1 MTDRSFHILSSPG
14 FVSGLFLLLLN
25 DFVLKEQFHN
35 GLTGKLSDFAGLF
48 VFPLFWSAFFP
59 RRKALIYVSSAVLF
73 GFWKSGHS
81 QFLIEGWNSLPFF
94 GIQRTVDYSDLW
106 ALLILPLSYL
116 YSDVASG
123 VHVPRRLGYL
133 IALVSIV
140 AFTATQF
147 SHKVAYNNQYQLQ
160 ISKKELLK
168 RMSRMPEY
176 DVHESFWESD
186 SFKVSFDDCNG
197 RANFTLQERDKQ
209 SVITLTEMEY
219 GCPTRPEDD
228 EMRQYFEKE
237 FINKLRDGPVGRSL
251 EVISIWSSPIPS
263 SSNTPSP

>member
-1 MTDRSFHILSSPG
+1 MTDRSFHLLGSPG

-59 RRKALIYVSSAVLF
+59 RRKALIYVSSAALF
-73 GFWKSGHS
+73 VFWKSGYS

-106 ALLILPLSYL
+106 ALLILPLSYM

-147 SHKVAYNNQYQLQ
+147 SYKVAYNYQYQLQ
-160 ISKKELLK
+160 FSKKELLE
-168 RMSRMPEY
+168 RMSRMPEH
-176 DVHESFWESD
+176 DVDESFWVSD

-197 RANFTLQERDKQ
+197 RANFTLQERDNQ
-209 SVITLTEMEY
+209 SVITLIEMEY
-219 GCPTRPEDD
+219 RCPTRPEDD

-237 FINKLRDGPVGRSL
+237 FIDKLREGPVFRSL
-251 EVISIWSSPIPS
+251 EVISIWSSAIPS

>member
-1 MTDRSFHILSSPG
+1 MTDRSFHILGSPG

-59 RRKALIYVSSAVLF
+59 RRKALIYVSSAALF
-73 GFWKSGHS
+73 VFWKSGYS

-116 YSDVASG
+116 YGDVASG
-123 VHVPRRLGYL
+123 VHVTRRLGYL

-147 SHKVAYNNQYQLQ
+147 SHKVAFNNQYQFQ
-160 ISKKELLK
+160 ISKRELLE

-176 DVHESFWESD
+176 AVDESFWQSD

-197 RANFTLQERDKQ
+197 LANFTLQEGDNQ
-209 SVITLTEMEY
+209 SVITLTEIDY
-219 GCPTRPEDD
+219 GCPTRPDNN

-237 FINKLRDGPVGRSL
+237 FIDKLREGPVGKSP
-251 EVISIWSSPIPS
+251 EVVSIWASSIRS